1 MTTRQVEASKGC
13 FDQVDFVISTVPI
26 QDCVLPVAV
35 VSPLI
40 TVEDINKIQNLAF
53 KQKKTVLPD
62 ARERFPV
69 LSKIYAIYDSGDRR
83 KIEYLDRELKQILED
98 AFYVE
103 SKIGKEFALL
113 NMLKIKYIKARDGKM
128 AWREA
133 MKAASEDLIRDGYFD
148 ERYVREAIGNVEEYG
163 SYIIVNKG
171 IALAHARKESG
182 VYEDGLSLLV
192 SKDGIL
198 FDEGE
203 TVHLLFFFS
212 QKGETDYLDLFKE
225 IIKLGKDQNDVDRI
239 RNLTDSMEIYRTM
252 WEILSRN

>member
-1 MTTRQVEASKGC
+1 MITVR
-13 FDQVDFVISTVPI
+13 ISTRYKTL
-26 QDCVLPVAV
+26 Q
-35 VSPLI
+35 
-40 TVEDINKIQNLAF
+40 F

-133 MKAASEDLIRDGYFD
+133 MKLPP
-148 ERYVREAIGNVEEYG
+148 
-163 SYIIVNKG
+163 
-171 IALAHARKESG
+171 
-182 VYEDGLSLLV
+182 
-192 SKDGIL
+192 
-198 FDEGE
+198 
-203 TVHLLFFFS
+203 
-212 QKGETDYLDLFKE
+212 
-225 IIKLGKDQNDVDRI
+225 
-239 RNLTDSMEIYRTM
+239 RT
-252 WEILSRN
+252 